1 MCFPGNSVKCLR
13 KPLGDCCYL
22 QKELSIAYV
31 MEGPLNMVVKI
42 FAFIVSIIFLQSALT
57 KKAINYFFHT
67 QVNSGC
73 SNIKVQNTFLTK
85 FKIMKLKIDACSMFM
100 TFLSAVPKN
109 LWMDFFVE
117 YPVDKPF
124 STGV

>member
-1 MCFPGNSVKCLR
+1 MKKETPKHVFSCNSVKCLR

-31 MEGPLNMVVKI
+31 IEGPLNMVVKI

-73 SNIKVQNTFLTK
+73 SNMKVQNTF
-85 FKIMKLKIDACSMFM
+85 FD
-100 TFLSAVPKN
+100 
-109 LWMDFFVE
+109 
-117 YPVDKPF
+117 
-124 STGV
+124 